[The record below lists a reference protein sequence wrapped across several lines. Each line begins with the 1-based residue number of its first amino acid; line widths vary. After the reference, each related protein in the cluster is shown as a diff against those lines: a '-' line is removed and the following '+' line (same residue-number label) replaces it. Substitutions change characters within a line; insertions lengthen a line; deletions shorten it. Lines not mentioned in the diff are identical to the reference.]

1 VNGLYLI
8 LPVLLIV
15 FLSFLIVRAA
25 AVLLVLTG
33 MDPQRARFQALSA
46 FTRTGFTTHEAE
58 LVVRHPSRRR
68 IITWLMILGNAG
80 IITVMV
86 TATSAFVQSKGA
98 FVGINFGFLVIG
110 LFVIWLVARH
120 KGLGERWER
129 YIGKRFG
136 REPELEEVFCE
147 DLTHLAEG
155 YGVLRVVVPEGS
167 RFAGLSLGQVAA
179 EGGLRVLGIER
190 DDRWLP
196 VPEREQAARAGDS
209 LVVFG
214 RMQKMREMFS
224 GKPAPSKGG

>member
-1 VNGLYLI
+1 MTGLYFI
-8 LPVLLIV
+8 LPVLLVV
-15 FLSFLIVRAA
+15 FISFLIVRAA

-33 MDPQRARFQALSA
+33 MDPRRARFQALSA

-58 LVVRHPSRRR
+58 MVVRHPTRRR

-98 FVGINFGFLVIG
+98 FIGINFGFLIVG
-110 LFVIWLVARH
+110 LFLIWLVARH

-129 YIGKRFG
+129 YIARKFG
-136 REPELEEVFCE
+136 RTPEVEEVFCE

-155 YGVLRVVVPEGS
+155 FGVLRVVLQPGS
-167 RFAGLSLGQVAA
+167 RFIGLSLSRVAA

-190 DDRWLP
+190 DGSWLA
-196 VPEREQAARAGDS
+196 VPEREQAVRAGDS

-214 RMQKMREMFS
+214 RLQKMREVFE
-224 GKPAPSKGG
+224 GRPAPAEGP

>member
-1 VNGLYLI
+1 VTGLYYI

-15 FLSFLIVRAA
+15 FISFLIVRAA
-25 AVLLVLTG
+25 SVLLVLTG
-33 MDPQRARFQALSA
+33 MEPGRARFQALSA

-58 LVVRHPSRRR
+58 LVVRSPSRRR

-98 FVGINFGFLVIG
+98 FIGINFGFLVAG
-110 LFVIWLVARH
+110 LFVIWLVARR

-129 YIGKRFG
+129 YIVKRFG
-136 REPELEEVFCE
+136 RAPELEEVFCE

-155 YGVLRVVVPEGS
+155 YGVLRAILPAGS
-167 RFAGLSLGQVAA
+167 RFVGRSLGQVAA
-179 EGGLRVLGIER
+179 EGRLRVLGLER
-190 DDRWLP
+190 DDKWLP
-196 VPEREQAARAGDS
+196 VPEREALVQAGDS

-214 RMQKMREMFS
+214 RLQKMREMFS
-224 GKPAPSKGG
+224 GRPAPSTRE

>member
-1 VNGLYLI
+1 MTGLYLI

-15 FLSFLIVRAA
+15 FLSLLIVRAA

-68 IITWLMILGNAG
+68 IIT
-80 IITVMV
+80 VMV

-98 FVGINFGFLVIG
+98 FIGINFGFLVAG
-110 LFVIWLVARH
+110 LFVIWLIARH

-129 YIGKRFG
+129 YIVKRFG

>member
-1 VNGLYLI
+1 VTGLYLI

-58 LVVRHPSRRR
+58 LVVRNPSRRR
-68 IITWLMILGNAG
+68 IIIWLMILGNAG

-98 FVGINFGFLVIG
+98 FVGINFASLVAG

-120 KGLGERWER
+120 KGLGGRWER
-129 YIGKRFG
+129 YIVKRFG
-136 REPELEEVFCE
+136 RAPELEEVFCE

-155 YGVLRVVVPEGS
+155 YGVLRVLVPAGS
-167 RFAGLSLGQVAA
+167 RFVGLSLRQVAA
-179 EGGLRVLGIER
+179 EGGLRVLGLER

-196 VPEREQAARAGDS
+196 VPERDQAVRAGDS
-209 LVVFG
+209 LVLFG
-214 RMQKMREMFS
+214 RLQKMREMFS
-224 GKPAPSKGG
+224 GQPPSSGNR